1 MLIYKR
7 CPHKA
12 WSRGFRVSL
21 LIKLFTVSLLQV
33 LPIYHSV
40 HSFFF
45 FLASRHFHFASRTK
59 IMVRDVRLLIA
70 IEQYSKAVFEII
82 WKCMVLA
89 ILLSVIVPKEPRQ
102 SQPIRFRTKTR
113 HDWVTRFL
121 IALHAVCLFLLSVLI
136 SSVMLLCSDCRI
148 ISLRLVLGHWN
159 VLC

>member
-1 MLIYKR
+1 MSPQGVI
-7 CPHKA
+7 
-12 WSRGFRVSL
+12 SRVPSILANQTFYCVITTGVANLSL
-21 LIKLFTVSLLQV
+21 CAF
-33 LPIYHSV
+33 
-40 HSFFF
+40 FFF

-102 SQPIRFRTKTR
+102 SQPIRFKTKTR

-148 ISLRLVLGHWN
+148 ISLRLVLGH
-159 VLC
+159 